1 MNLAPALRAALVTAA
16 IAGAAVLGTQVA
28 QADGPV
34 TAGTTAGTPAAPQT
48 TPAPSSSTDT
58 NPWD

>member
-1 MNLAPALRAALVTAA
+1 MTVTRALRTAFVTVA
-16 IAGAAVLGTQVA
+16 IAGAAVFGTQVA

-34 TAGTTAGTPAAPQT
+34 TPAPAGATAPQPTPSPST
-48 TPAPSSSTDT
+48 TTDT

>member
-1 MNLAPALRAALVTAA
+1 MTLATAFRTALVTVA

-34 TAGTTAGTPAAPQT
+34 APAATAGNPAPQATPSPST
-48 TPAPSSSTDT
+48 TTDT

>member
-1 MNLAPALRAALVTAA
+1 MTLATAFRTALVTAI
-16 IAGAAVLGTQVA
+16 IAGAAVFGAQAA

-34 TAGTTAGTPAAPQT
+34 APATTAANPAPQATPSPST
-48 TPAPSSSTDT
+48 TTDT